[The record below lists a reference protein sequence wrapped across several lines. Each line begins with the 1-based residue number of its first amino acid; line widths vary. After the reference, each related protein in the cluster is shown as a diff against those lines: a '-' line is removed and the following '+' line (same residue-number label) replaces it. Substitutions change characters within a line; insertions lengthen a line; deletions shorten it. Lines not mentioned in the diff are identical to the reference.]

1 MTNNLGFLIHF
12 PEISL
17 FSDDVKVKQDY
28 EKFKQFFT
36 EEKVNAEYEI
46 WEFKLDSKQYLL
58 SIRDKE
64 LSLHLEYSLS
74 KMEGESS
81 TREKAL
87 KYFMKKYGSSFV
99 RYSGKIAVCSYSSF
113 RRGVSKGSPLKKRYY
128 SVTDLFKKAK
138 LEIAESNESKQI
150 SIITKL
156 EPIERSREFN
166 SHNESVRD
174 KVVYEY
180 LFHSSTH
187 RWLDENVIG
196 LKSDESRGY
205 QAMGILHFLGLKDKH
220 KGIFKG
226 LSIDEAINL
235 LELQNSDFGLVIQ
248 SLRRYE
254 QQEPINVNTAVESP
268 AAKDIELESI
278 ITGVTEQI
286 EITETEKEQVIK
298 SRIGQS
304 AFKNALLAIEK
315 KCRLCGVSDERF
327 LIASHIKPWSQSN
340 HQERLDVNNGLLLCP
355 NHDALF
361 DKGYISFDDDGT
373 ILISASLD
381 EVTKV
386 FLNINETMKIEM
398 NEGQRHYIKWHRE
411 DIFKSNKKNK
421 INCFLSISHM

>member
-1 MTNNLGFLIHF
+1 MTNNLGFSIHF

-17 FSDDVKVKQDY
+17 FSDNVNVKQDY
-28 EKFKQFFT
+28 EDFKRFYT
-36 EEKVNAEYEI
+36 EEKVNVEYEI

-64 LSLHLEYSLS
+64 VSLHLEYSLN

-87 KYFMKKYGSSFV
+87 KYFIKKYGSSFV

-113 RRGVSKGSPLKKRYY
+113 RRGVSKESPLKKRYY
-128 SVTDLFKKAK
+128 SVTDLFKKTK
-138 LEIAESNESKQI
+138 LEIAEPNESKQI
-150 SIITKL
+150 SIIAKL
-156 EPIERSREFN
+156 EPIKRSREFN
-166 SHNESVRD
+166 SYNESVRD

-180 LFHSSTH
+180 LFHSRTH

-196 LKSDESRGY
+196 LKSDERRGY

-220 KGIFKG
+220 KGIFLG

-235 LELQNSDFGLVIQ
+235 LELQNLDFGLVIQ

-254 QQEPINVNTAVESP
+254 QQETINVNKAVESH
-268 AAKDIELESI
+268 AAKYIELESI
-278 ITGVTEQI
+278 VTGVPEQI
-286 EITETEKEQVIK
+286 EITEIEKEQVIK

-304 AFKNALLAIEK
+304 AFKKALLDIEK
-315 KCRLCGVSDERF
+315 NCKLCGVTDERF
-327 LIASHIKPWSQSN
+327 LVASHIKPWSQSN
-340 HQERLDVNNGLLLCP
+340 NQERLDVNNGLLLCP

-361 DKGYISFDDDGT
+361 DKGYISFDDEGS
-373 ILISASLD
+373 ILISDSLD

-386 FLNINETMKIEM
+386 FLNINENMKINM
-398 NEGQRHYIKWHRE
+398 NERQRKYMKWHRE
-411 DIFKSNKKNK
+411 NLFKIMNDIRINKVTNE
-421 INCFLSISHM
+421 